1 MVKNS
6 LARLEL
12 LIGDKI
18 GKIKQAS
25 VLIIG
30 LGGVGGYSVESLARL
45 GIGNLTLVDGDVI
58 ELTNINRQLIATIPN
73 IGKKKTD
80 AWLNRI
86 NEINPDCNV
95 TLISEFITEEN
106 IELLFNN
113 HIDYVIDA
121 CDTVKT
127 KKELIRQCVK
137 RNIPIISSMGMG
149 NKVDPTKIE
158 IMEINKTSYDPI
170 AKVIRKMIR
179 DEKINTKI
187 MTVCSTEVP
196 IKTNTNIIAS
206 NAIVPSVAGLLC
218 SNYIFQEIIKEN

>member
-1 MVKNS
+1 MKNS
-6 LARLEL
+6 LDRLEL

-18 GKIKQAS
+18 EKVMQKT

-30 LGGVGGYSVESLARL
+30 LGGVGGYAVESLARL
-45 GIGNLTLVDGDVI
+45 GIGNLVLVDGDII
-58 ELTNINRQLIATIPN
+58 ESTNINRQLIATIPN

-80 AWLNRI
+80 AWLDRI
-86 NEINPDCNV
+86 NEINPDCDV

-113 HIDYVIDA
+113 YIDYVIDA

-149 NKVDPTKIE
+149 NRMDPTQIQ

-196 IKTNTNIIAS
+196 VKTNTNIVAS

-218 SNYIFQEIIKEN
+218 SNYVFHEIIKEN